1 FAACFLVFCLASLA
15 LVPFLGQDFF
25 PSVDAG
31 QIRLHIR
38 AKTGTRIETT
48 AALGDQIESVIRRE
62 IPAAELGGI
71 LDNVGLPTS
80 GINLSYSNSGTIGS
94 ADAEILI
101 SLVANHQPTA
111 QYVERLRLLLPKAFP
126 GTSFFFEPADIVS
139 QILNFGLPSPID
151 VQIVGPDVT
160 NNFAAAT
167 KIANQIRSVPGAV
180 DVHIQQALDQP
191 RFQYAVDRVKTRQVG
206 LTERDVANNVL
217 VSLSSSFQTTP
228 SFWLNSSNGVVYSL
242 AVQSPQYTID
252 SLDALGSIPVN
263 AGNQGAP
270 QLLENVA
277 SMTRVG
283 EPAVVSHYNVLPV
296 LDIFAGVQGRDMGS
310 VGADIARITAQVQL
324 PAGSTVVT
332 RGQIATMRSSFIG
345 LLGGL
350 AFAILLVYLL
360 IVVNFQSWTEAF
372 IINTALPGALAGI
385 CWMLFLTR
393 TTLNV
398 PSLMGAIMSIGVAT
412 ANSVLVITFAN
423 ERLDAT
429 KNAFRSAL
437 EAGSTRLRPVM
448 MTALAMI
455 IGMVPM
461 ALGLGEGGEQNAP
474 LGRAVIGGLLFA
486 TAATLFFVPV
496 VFAMMRSRKETV

>member
-1 FAACFLVFCLASLA
+1 
-15 LVPFLGQDFF
+15 
-25 PSVDAG
+25 
-31 QIRLHIR
+31 
-38 AKTGTRIETT
+38 
-48 AALGDQIESVIRRE
+48 
-62 IPAAELGGI
+62 
-71 LDNVGLPTS
+71 
-80 GINLSYSNSGTIGS
+80 
-94 ADAEILI
+94 
-101 SLVANHQPTA
+101 
-111 QYVERLRLLLPKAFP
+111 
-126 GTSFFFEPADIVS
+126 
-139 QILNFGLPSPID
+139 
-151 VQIVGPDVT
+151 
-160 NNFAAAT
+160 
-167 KIANQIRSVPGAV
+167 
-180 DVHIQQALDQP
+180 
-191 RFQYAVDRVKTRQVG
+191 
-206 LTERDVANNVL
+206 
-217 VSLSSSFQTTP
+217 
-228 SFWLNSSNGVVYSL
+228 
-242 AVQSPQYTID
+242 
-252 SLDALGSIPVN
+252 
-263 AGNQGAP
+263 
-270 QLLENVA
+270 
-277 SMTRVG
+277 
-283 EPAVVSHYNVLPV
+283 
-296 LDIFAGVQGRDMGS
+296 MGS

-372 IINTALPGALAGI
+372 IIITALPGALAGI

-455 IGMVPM
+455 IG
-461 ALGLGEGGEQNAP
+461 
-474 LGRAVIGGLLFA
+474 
-486 TAATLFFVPV
+486 FVPV